1 MFKDSPP
8 LPKVTG
14 TQRVY
19 EGFFNIRVDQ
29 LEIPPDQHMPYTVLE
44 TKNHAAVVLAFTK
57 EGKILVLK
65 EYRHP
70 VGKWLFGCPGG
81 TIDRGES
88 AIEAGKRELLEETG
102 YTADTFIIIGSAS
115 PFPAAASQTISYIL
129 ATGAKKIQEPNLEPF
144 ELVQSEEKTQE
155 EIYEAIRSGHP
166 FDGILCTALF
176 FHSIANR

>member
-1 MFKDSPP
+1 MFKESPL

-14 TQRVY
+14 SQRVY

-44 TKNHAAVVLAFTK
+44 TKHNAAVVLACTK

-81 TIDRGES
+81 TIDPGES
-88 AIEAGKRELLEETG
+88 PIEAGKRELLEETG
-102 YTADTFIIIGSAS
+102 YTADTFIILGSAC
-115 PFPAAASQTISYIL
+115 PFPSAASQTISYIL
-129 ATGAKKIQEPNLEPF
+129 ATGAKKIQEPNLEHF
-144 ELVQSEEKTQE
+144 ELVECEEKTEE

-166 FDGILCTALF
+166 IDGILCTALLF
-176 FHSIANR
+176 QRIANR